1 MGISCTLTVNCM
13 SEHKICKILWFCIQ
27 IIEKIAK
34 QWCGGEKSCIHCNH
48 CKFRSSRPEV
58 FRQTGILKNLS
69 KFTEKHLCQ
78 SLFFN
83 KVAGLMPATLSKMR
97 FLHRCFPVNFVKFI
111 RTPFF
116 TEHLQWL
123 LQTKVN
129 LRLVNIFR
137 GCRKAKPGC
146 NGWNLFWNSSS

>member
-78 SLFFN
+78 SLFFY
-83 KVAGLMPATLSKMR
+83 KVAGLMPATLLKRDSGTGF
-97 FLHRCFPVNFVKFI
+97 FLVNFETFL
-111 RTPFF
+111 RTPFYYR
-116 TEHLQWL
+116 TPPAA
-123 LQTKVN
+123 TSVN
-129 LRLVNIFR
+129 SLYSFESESLDLFR
-137 GCRKAKPGC
+137 SV
-146 NGWNLFWNSSS
+146 LMIDVHT